1 MLCEALIVSSETK
14 VAKEVFQSSCGR
26 LKVVGIA
33 GFGVDNVDLVAANE
47 SRCLVVNA
55 PNASMAAVAKHA
67 IALLMVMARNIA
79 RATVSVKFGNWL
91 RRKYMGK
98 CLSGKTLAVMGFG
111 EVGSEVARHAKGLG
125 MHVIAYDLYASE
137 YLALAIGVELVSF
150 DKAIAIAD
158 FISLHMHL
166 TPATRKML
174 NDETFAKMKRGVKIL
189 NVAHGGLIDED
200 SLVRALD
207 AGAVSQAA
215 LDVLLEEPL
224 ARSSKLIYHENV
236 IVTPNLGAS
245 TFEAQVS
252 QISAVYEEVGIEIAA
267 AVIKAL
273 KGNLPATVVN
283 EPMVA
288 LEVLEELKPFLDL
301 ANKLGRF
308 IVKLIAG
315 RGGLK
320 TVKVTY
326 ASAREPDQLDTKLLR
341 TRIIKGLIEPIS
353 SVIVNGDSIAKQRGL
368 RIIEERMTLHG
379 SPEYPLEYIQVQIAN
394 AESTFASALA
404 KSGEIEVE
412 GQGVRSKCP
421 VRRKHIGLHS
431 SRSARF
437 DREDWKHF
445 GRGELNISS
454 MKADRIALRTRSMMI
469 WIKVRDVPSVQEPVF
484 LML

>member
-245 TFEAQVS
+245 TFEAQ
-252 QISAVYEEVGIEIAA
+252 EEVGIEIAA

-353 SVIVNGDSIAKQRGL
+353 SVIVK
-368 RIIEERMTLHG
+368 
-379 SPEYPLEYIQVQIAN
+379 
-394 AESTFASALA
+394 
-404 KSGEIEVE
+404 
-412 GQGVRSKCP
+412 
-421 VRRKHIGLHS
+421 
-431 SRSARF
+431 
-437 DREDWKHF
+437 
-445 GRGELNISS
+445 
-454 MKADRIALRTRSMMI
+454 
-469 WIKVRDVPSVQEPVF
+469 
-484 LML
+484 